1 VGAVRANAERIRQG
15 AERVAGGGDFA
26 VVGADREAGA
36 FYAPELLYC
45 AEPRRRLEP
54 HEIEAFGPV
63 NTVMPYR
70 GADEAVALA
79 RMGRG
84 SLVGSVVTH
93 DAAFARDVVLGAA
106 SAHGRFLVLDRHCA
120 KESTGHGSPLPGLV
134 HGGPGRAGGGEELGG
149 ARGAS
154 HYLQRVALQ
163 GSPAVVAAVTREW
176 TRGAPERG
184 DAVHPFRKS
193 FDELAVGDTLVT
205 ASRLITLEDV
215 EAFAR
220 LSGDTFYAHMDGEAA
235 QAHGVFAGRV
245 AHGYFVLS
253 AAAGLFVDPVLGP
266 VMANYGLEGLRFTAP
281 VYPGDSIHVRLTVK
295 TKTVKELPADVVPQ
309 GVVAWDVEVRN
320 QRAEAVAVYTILTL
334 VRRDHRFG
342 APAAA

>member
-1 VGAVRANAERIRQG
+1 
-15 AERVAGGGDFA
+15 
-26 VVGADREAGA
+26 
-36 FYAPELLYC
+36 
-45 AEPRRRLEP
+45 
-54 HEIEAFGPV
+54 
-63 NTVMPYR
+63 
-70 GADEAVALA
+70 
-79 RMGRG
+79 
-84 SLVGSVVTH
+84 
-93 DAAFARDVVLGAA
+93 
-106 SAHGRFLVLDRHCA
+106 
-120 KESTGHGSPLPGLV
+120 
-134 HGGPGRAGGGEELGG
+134 
-149 ARGAS
+149 
-154 HYLQRVALQ
+154 
-163 GSPAVVAAVTREW
+163 VVAAVTREW
-176 TRGAPERG
+176 TKGAPERG

-320 QRAEAVAVYTILTL
+320 QRGEAVAVYTILTL